1 MIRRPPRSTR
11 TDTLFPYTTLFR
23 SMIRRTPAVA
33 LVATSLF
40 ALPVAGLVQ
49 PAAAIT
55 VFDPS
60 NFAQNILQAGRAL
73 DQITNQVQSL
83 QNQGTMLQNMEK
95 HLQRLETAS
104 LGQLTGALQRLDG
117 LMLKAEGIVFEVSD
131 ND

>member
-49 PAAAIT
+49 PAADIN

-60 NFAQNILQAGRAL
+60 NFAQNILQAARAL
-73 DQITNQVQSL
+73 EQINNQIQSL
-83 QNQGTMLQNMEK
+83 QNQETMLQNMAK
-95 HLQRLETAS
+95 NIPRS
-104 LGQLTGALQRLDG
+104 DYSSIGQITGALQRNEG
-117 LMLKAEGIVFEVSD
+117 LLLPAESKAQQ
-131 ND
+131 